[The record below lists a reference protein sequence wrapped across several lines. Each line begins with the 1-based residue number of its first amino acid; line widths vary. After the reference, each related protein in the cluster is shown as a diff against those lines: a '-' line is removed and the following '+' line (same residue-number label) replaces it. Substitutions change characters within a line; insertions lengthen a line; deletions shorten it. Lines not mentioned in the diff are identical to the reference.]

1 MMSKYVASWS
11 RQAYKAESSWG
22 LLQCSAAP
30 SQAGACHG
38 RPGQAGKG
46 QHQPVR
52 VHHFLL
58 QLDTAPATLPPL
70 AAFDKLF
77 YLHCP
82 QTRTFFINPNW
93 NQGTFSQ
100 GFPMN
105 HCCKALEAKLA
116 LQRLEPDSA
125 TEAAFIKAN
134 VHQICLLSM
143 FAVLLFFILFFSI
156 LRIRKLSQCFSL
168 MVALDNQRPEK
179 LDRFT

>member
-1 MMSKYVASWS
+1 MLQVGRDKRA
-11 RQAYKAESSWG
+11 KAKLNQVG
-22 LLQCSAAP
+22 VLLPPRLGPAM
-30 SQAGACHG
+30 
-38 RPGQAGKG
+38 AGKG

-70 AAFDKLF
+70 TAFDKLF

-82 QTRTFFINPNW
+82 QPRIFFLQI
-93 NQGTFSQ
+93 QGTFFQ
-100 GFPMN
+100 GFPLN

-134 VHQICLLSM
+134 VHQICLLST
-143 FAVLLFFILFFSI
+143 FVVHLFFILF
-156 LRIRKLSQCFSL
+156 CFL
-168 MVALDNQRPEK
+168 
-179 LDRFT
+179 F